1 MVNVIVEKFDPT
13 IREHVLWLK
22 YMDYVMEDITNE
34 NERRD
39 LSKEINENPMN
50 IKHKNIIDWPF
61 IHFQLV
67 MKYTKSVFRGKA
79 YIPEIDECK

>member
-1 MVNVIVEKFDPT
+1 MVNVIVEKFNPT
-13 IREHVLWLK
+13 VREHVLWLK

-34 NERRD
+34 NKRD
-39 LSKEINENPMN
+39 LSKEINDNPMN

-67 MKYTKSVFRGKA
+67 LKYWKLQLQ
-79 YIPEIDECK
+79 DC